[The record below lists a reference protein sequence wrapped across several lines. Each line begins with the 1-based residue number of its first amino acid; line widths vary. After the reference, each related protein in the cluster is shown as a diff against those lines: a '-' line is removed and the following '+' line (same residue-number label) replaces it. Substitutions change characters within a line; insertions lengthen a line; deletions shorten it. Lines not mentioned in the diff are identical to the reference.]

1 MNAWASI
8 LARGEVDVIEIVVI
22 LVILAIGGIAGA
34 IQKARQKK
42 AEREAAEGAK
52 RETGQ
57 APPPQ
62 RPAPHPQQRPQ
73 RRPVPQQQR
82 PPQRPPR
89 PAEPEPARVRDE
101 LRIQQQRRRQIE
113 AERARRLGAHKPAVA
128 DTAAIEDRLVSIEPA
143 QGPAPPVPGLVSGL
157 DIGLLT
163 PADARR
169 AIVMHEVLA
178 PPKAL
183 RRGAEIWDL

>member
-8 LARGEVDVIEIVVI
+8 LARDEVDVIEFVVI

-34 IQKARQKK
+34 IQKARQRK
-42 AEREAAEGAK
+42 AEREAAETAK
-52 RETGQ
+52 RESRR
-57 APPPQ
+57 AP
-62 RPAPHPQQRPQ
+62 RQRPQ
-73 RRPVPQQQR
+73 RRPVPQQQ
-82 PPQRPPR
+82 PPQRPPS
-89 PAEPEPARVRDE
+89 PAAPEPAHVGDE
-101 LRIQQQRRRQIE
+101 LRIQQRRRRQIE
-113 AERARRLGAHKPAVA
+113 AERAGRLAARKSPEA
-128 DTAAIEDRLVSIEPA
+128 DTAAFEEHLVSIKPA
-143 QGPAPPVPGLVSGL
+143 QGPAPPVPSLARAL

-178 PPKAL
+178 APKAL

>member
-8 LARGEVDVIEIVVI
+8 LARDEVDVIEFVVI

-42 AEREAAEGAK
+42 AEQEAAEGAK

-57 APPPQ
+57 APPQ
-62 RPAPHPQQRPQ
+62 RPAPRPQQRPQ
-73 RRPVPQQQR
+73 RRPVPQQQ
-82 PPQRPPR
+82 PPPR
-89 PAEPEPARVRDE
+89 PAAPEPVRVRDE

-113 AERARRLGAHKPAVA
+113 AERARRLAAPKSPQA
-128 DTAAIEDRLVSIEPA
+128 DTAAIEERVVSVEPA
-143 QGPAPPVPGLVSGL
+143 QGPAPPVPSLAGGL

-163 PADARR
+163 PANARR
-169 AIVMHEVLA
+169 AIVMHEILA

-183 RRGAEIWDL
+183 RRDAEIWDL